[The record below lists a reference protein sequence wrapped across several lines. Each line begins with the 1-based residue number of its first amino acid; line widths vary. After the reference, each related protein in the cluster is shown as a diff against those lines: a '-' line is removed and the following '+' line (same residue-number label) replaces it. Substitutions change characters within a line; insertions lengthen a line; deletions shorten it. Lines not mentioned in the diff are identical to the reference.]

1 MKILVDT
8 SVIVELDRKSQEV
21 IKILKRIIE
30 DEHELFISIITFTEI
45 LTGAYLRKDVKPSV
59 LEAKRILGQF
69 IWIQFNIE
77 IAEKTSQYL
86 AYLLV
91 KGNKIEFQDVCIA
104 ATFHVNH
111 IDYILTLNKSHF
123 EILPDLK
130 GKVYAPKEF
139 EKIL

>member
-1 MKILVDT
+1 MKILLDT
-8 SVIVELDRKSQEV
+8 SVIVELDRKNQDV
-21 IKILKRIIE
+21 IKILKKAIE

-45 LTGAYLRKDVKPSV
+45 LTGAYLRKDVKASV

-69 IWIQFNIE
+69 IWVQFNTE
-77 IAEKTSQYL
+77 MAEKTSQYL
-86 AYLLV
+86 AYLLT
-91 KGNKIEFQDVCIA
+91 KGSKIEFQDVCIA

-111 IDYILTLNKSHF
+111 IDYLLTLNKSHF

-139 EKIL
+139 EKLF